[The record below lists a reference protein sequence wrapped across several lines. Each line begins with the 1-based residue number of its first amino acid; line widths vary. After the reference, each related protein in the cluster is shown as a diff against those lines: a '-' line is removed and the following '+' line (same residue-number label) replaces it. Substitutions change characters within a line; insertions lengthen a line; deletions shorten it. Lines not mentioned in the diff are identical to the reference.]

1 MDAKELQS
9 LIDKHLKKENGVFL
23 QKYKFVLHIIRD
35 PQVERWHI
43 SRWGSNQR
51 AITFRFNA
59 TKQGL
64 GLLGIEYVVGNDSRG
79 LYVALTD
86 KGRDQVREYA
96 KNYTPVY
103 GYKDRSML

>member
-9 LIDKHLKKENGVFL
+9 LIDKHLKKENGVFMH
-23 QKYKFVLHIIRD
+23 KYKFVLRIIRN
-35 PQVERWHI
+35 PQFDRWHI
-43 SRWGSNQR
+43 CLWGSTQP
-51 AITFRFNA
+51 AITYRFNA

-64 GLLGIEYVVGNDSRG
+64 GLLGIEYVVGNDSS

-96 KNYTPVY
+96 KNYSPVY

>member
-23 QKYKFVLHIIRD
+23 QKYRYLMNIIWS
-35 PQVERWHI
+35 PGIERWHI

-51 AITFRFNA
+51 SITFHFNT

-64 GLLGIEYVVGNDSRG
+64 GLLGIDYVVGNDSRG

-86 KGRDQVREYA
+86 KGRDQVLEYA
-96 KNYTPVY
+96 KSKQL
-103 GYKDRSML
+103 GYDMQDR